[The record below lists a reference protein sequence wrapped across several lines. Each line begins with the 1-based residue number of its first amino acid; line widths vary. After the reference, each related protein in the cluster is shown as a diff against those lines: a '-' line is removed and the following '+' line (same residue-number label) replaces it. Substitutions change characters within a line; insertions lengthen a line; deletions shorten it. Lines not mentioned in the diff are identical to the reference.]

1 MDFEFVTEPKHKAI
15 LVNWLRQR
23 ISTFPPPRDPDS
35 FYGAVMLSGGR
46 VVAGCCYHRYAE
58 MFRGIEV
65 TFAADNPMWCRP
77 GNVEKWFAYPF
88 KQLGCERVT
97 MTIARK
103 NKRAR
108 AMAKKMGFRE
118 EGIARKGFYP
128 DDAVLY
134 GLLRTDEA
142 AGRYIGG

>member
-1 MDFEFVTEPKHKAI
+1 MDFVFVTEPDHKGM
-15 LVNWLRQR
+15 LVNWLRAR
-23 ISTFPPPRDPDS
+23 IPYFPAPRYPDTFQ
-35 FYGAVMLSGGR
+35 AAAMLSGDR
-46 VVAGCCYHRYAE
+46 IAAACCYHNHADSLKH
-58 MFRGIEV
+58 IEC

-77 GNVEKWFAYPF
+77 GNVEKFFAYPF
-88 KQLGCERVT
+88 KQLGVERIT
-97 MTIARK
+97 LMIARK

-108 AMAKKMGFRE
+108 KVAKKIGFRE

-142 AGRYIGG
+142 AKRYIGG